1 MKTPRTDAEILT
13 DNEYLM
19 ENIGLVDFVRANFAR
34 KLETELSHALAAA
47 NIQAGVFEQ
56 TVAENQEL
64 RQQIDNLTQALEKER
79 STNSKRHPRKNVTLE
94 IRKCAERIAKIGDTC
109 ACGRL
114 YTTKHHGCSDRFYFV
129 CEPCGKEILIG

>member
-1 MKTPRTDAEILT
+1 MKTPRTDALAQYVYGLT
-13 DNEYLM
+13 E
-19 ENIGLVDFVRANFAR
+19 FVPAAFAR
-34 KLETELSHALAAA
+34 KLETELANALAAA

-64 RQQIDNLTQALEKER
+64 RQDIDKLTQELEIER
-79 STNSKRHPRKNVTLE
+79 SKKGKRPYRKNIMLE

-109 ACGRL
+109 DCGRP
-114 YTTKHHGCSDRFYFV
+114 YTTKHHGCSDRLYFA